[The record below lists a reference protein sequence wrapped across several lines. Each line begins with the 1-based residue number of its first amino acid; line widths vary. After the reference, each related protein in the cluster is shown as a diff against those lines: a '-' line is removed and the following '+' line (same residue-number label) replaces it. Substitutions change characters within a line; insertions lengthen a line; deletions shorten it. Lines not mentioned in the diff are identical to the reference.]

1 MKDEQNDTQDPLA
14 RLKETASSH
23 SAITAIVVGG
33 LVAGVMSGRLDV
45 PAWAIDVMRGGAVA
59 SVIGY
64 IAGQKL
70 AEIFSEPP
78 EYEEV
83 GVVDSEREI
92 LEKWFVPPD
101 AWEER
106 RNESDADSGAYVMSG
121 SGNYVVRELDWDD
134 EEEVAVI
141 EQAPARQKV
150 NERTDVEIETWVDAI
165 WRQRGEFRDTV
176 FEAAEIVKNL
186 PEMMDEVALDYYRN
200 ETREI
205 AEHSEHDEESMFRP
219 IDRRV
224 NEIREEVKRDDL
236 TEEEKAVREMIRDA
250 GGGVDASDFER
261 IDRET
266 ANDFQQPE
274 KGGEDNE

>member
-1 MKDEQNDTQDPLA
+1 MEDEQNDTQDPLA
-14 RLKETASSH
+14 RLTETASSH
-23 SAITAIVVGG
+23 SAITAIIIG
-33 LVAGVMSGRLDV
+33 LLAAGVMSGRLDV

-59 SVIGY
+59 SIIGY

-106 RNESDADSGAYVMSG
+106 RNESDADAGAYWMEG
-121 SGNYVVRELDWDD
+121 SGNYAVREMSYDD

-141 EQAPARQKV
+141 EQAPARSKV
-150 NERTDVEIETWVDAI
+150 GERTDVEIETWVDAI

-176 FEAAEIVKNL
+176 FEAAEIVKSL
-186 PEMMDEVALDYYRN
+186 PEMMDEISLDYYRN

-205 AEHSEHDEESMFRP
+205 AEKSEHDEEAMFRP

-224 NEIREEVKRDDL
+224 NEIREQVKRDDL

-250 GGGVDASDFER
+250 GGDVDTSDFER
-261 IDRET
+261 VDSET
-266 ANDFQQPE
+266 VEQFQQPD
-274 KGGEDNE
+274 KGGENDE